1 MDIMSLLS
9 CIWSDGTIDVSQAL
23 QSLNDDD
30 DDEECHLDEPSLL
43 ECVTQEGQ
51 LDVTLFFKRQEKLSL
66 LEWSIMKES
75 GLIDNGGSPTGSE
88 VSFKAPRPFM
98 HRNSRSILYKVFEG
112 DKRRPATP
120 LDSNW
125 WKMYVEY
132 PMLNIPKFYRCFCHR
147 FRIPYDQFIQ
157 FIADAEEKNW
167 FTHWRKH
174 NSKSPIELL
183 ILGCF
188 RYLG

>member
-1 MDIMSLLS
+1 MLLLS
-9 CIWSDGTIDVSQAL
+9 CTQPL

-30 DDEECHLDEPSLL
+30 DDKECHLDEPSLL
-43 ECVTQEGQ
+43 ECVTQEGR
-51 LDVTLFFKRQEKLSL
+51 LEVTLFFQCQEKLSL

-98 HRNSRSILYKVFEG
+98 HQNSRSMLYEVFER
-112 DKRRPATP
+112 DKRRSATP

-125 WKMYVEY
+125 LKVYVEH
-132 PMLNIPKFYRCFCHR
+132 PMLNIPKFHRCFCHH

-157 FIADAEEKNW
+157 FIADAEKKNR
-167 FTHWRKH
+167 FTHWRKY
-174 NSKSPIELL
+174 NSKSPLELL
-183 ILGCF
+183 ILGGF
-188 RYLG
+188 